1 MSIKFDTD
9 DYISDAIII
18 IIIIL
23 FGTLNMVHEVQ
34 LVNNNM
40 TEQLN
45 SDPRTLKS
53 LIQLVNRGPL
63 KAKNL
68 LWEYNTLTR

>member
-1 MSIKFDTD
+1 MYDLNHIFFLIKHCLIVIAIK
-9 DYISDAIII
+9 ISYFISFSFH
-18 IIIIL
+18 L

-53 LIQLVNRGPL
+53 LFSL
-63 KAKNL
+63 
-68 LWEYNTLTR
+68 

>member
-1 MSIKFDTD
+1 
-9 DYISDAIII
+9 
-18 IIIIL
+18 
-23 FGTLNMVHEVQ
+23 MVHEVQ

>member
-1 MSIKFDTD
+1 MSTTLLTYLI
-9 DYISDAIII
+9 IIII

-23 FGTLNMVHEVQ
+23 FGTLNIVHEVQ

-53 LIQLVNRGPL
+53 LFSL
-63 KAKNL
+63 
-68 LWEYNTLTR
+68 

>member
-1 MSIKFDTD
+1 MEDHHHHHHH
-9 DYISDAIII
+9 
-18 IIIIL
+18 L

-34 LVNNNM
+34 LVSNNM

-45 SDPRTLKS
+45 SDPRTLKN

-63 KAKNL
+63 KAKKTYFGNI
-68 LWEYNTLTR
+68 TP